1 MFGVILRSRPLGLKR
16 SMNLERCKFQPLGFY
31 TNIHTYQCNHEIFNN
46 GICIFHAP
54 KKDKFAEEYREF
66 DADLDK
72 KYAIALE
79 QYIETNKF
87 NELDFRFFSFSSE
100 SDLSYSFDQVVN
112 FTGAFFSSK
121 AKFQETQFL
130 RKVDFTDAKFLGDV
144 DFSEAIF
151 SEHVSFVRARFSG
164 NVNFSFASFKDGARF
179 GCAIPSG
186 APNWDSY
193 SFEKDVFFS
202 GARFSGDIEFL
213 GNDTQHWKIGGG
225 VRETQFWKDK
235 LFGGQAIFHAVR
247 ILPGARVVFDSV
259 DLSRASFLLTD
270 VTSFEF
276 KSVIWHKLGAR
287 FGLIDEIPNGDYG
300 PRGFP
305 VEKVAENYR
314 QLVLNYETTR
324 NYDLAEDF
332 HYGEM
337 EMRRR
342 AFIINTRNKY
352 LRCFREFI
360 TDFAIYRVSSL
371 YGTSHVRALFIL
383 VTLALSFALIMM
395 YAGFRPESQIEQ
407 IQGSSSRVE
416 KEINYDFFP
425 GQFIVE
431 VGFRQWLSDFCKALL
446 FAIATSTF
454 QKERYFQPSGT
465 ASKFFVVVFVIL
477 IAAQAAM
484 FLFALRRRFK
494 R

>member
-1 MFGVILRSRPLGLKR
+1 MEP
-16 SMNLERCKFQPLGFY
+16 SMNLERCKFQPSGFY
-31 TNIHTYQCNHEIFNN
+31 KNIHTYQCNHKIFKD

-54 KKDKFAEEYREF
+54 KKDKFAEGYGEF
-66 DADLDK
+66 DADRDK
-72 KYAIALE
+72 EYAIALE
-79 QYIETNKF
+79 QYIEINKF

-100 SDLSYSFDQVVN
+100 SDLSYSFEQVVN
-112 FTGAFFSSK
+112 FTGASFCSK
-121 AKFQETQFL
+121 AKFQEAQFL
-130 RKVDFTDAKFLGDV
+130 QKVDFTDAHFLGVV
-144 DFSEAIF
+144 DFREAIF
-151 SEHVSFVRARFSG
+151 SEHVSFVSARFSG
-164 NVNFSFASFKDGARF
+164 IVNFSFASFKDGARF
-179 GCAIPSG
+179 GCAVPSG

-213 GNDTQHWKIGGG
+213 GNDTQNWKIGGG
-225 VRETQFWKDK
+225 VREPQFWKDK
-235 LFGGQAIFHAVR
+235 MFGGQAIFHAVR
-247 ILPGARVVFDSV
+247 ISHGARIVFDSV
-259 DLSRASFLLTD
+259 DLSRASFQLTD

-276 KSVIWHKLGAR
+276 KSVTWHKLRAR
-287 FGLIDEIPNGDYG
+287 FGLSDEIPNGDYG

-305 VEKVAENYR
+305 IEKVAENYR

-342 AFIINTRNKY
+342 ALINNTRNKY
-352 LRCFREFI
+352 LRCFREII
-360 TDFAIYRVSSL
+360 TDFAIYRTSSC

-383 VTLALSFALIMM
+383 ITLVLCFALAVM
-395 YAGFRPESQIEQ
+395 YAGFMPESQFEQ
-407 IQGSSSRVE
+407 IQGSSSRIE
-416 KEINYDFFP
+416 KEINYDLFP
-425 GQFIVE
+425 GPSSVE
-431 VGFRQWLSDFCKALL
+431 VGFRQWLSDYCKALL
-446 FAIATSTF
+446 FAMATSTF